1 MTHRL
6 LAMLLFSLLLTAPT
20 AAQNAPEPDP
30 FIASTYLN
38 AINVRS
44 GPGETFA
51 AVTSL
56 GKGIPVRIVER
67 NRVGTWLHIQRDDG
81 AGNLLLDGWAVGGY
95 LDLADNLRYSELS
108 VNETLPDADPNSVN
122 SQSMKL
128 LYAVPVMPFINPA
141 MKDVFL
147 KGLQMGNRSNVVT
160 KVGDSLVANEYYL
173 QPMNRPDNNLGHY
186 DFLAETM
193 AYFGAGAAETSAAAR
208 VGLSTAVIFDPMWA
222 DSTRCNAGETA
233 LDCEY
238 RLKMP
243 SVALVMFGPNDVLHI
258 SPKAY
263 YDGMEKIVQ
272 RSLEKGVIPVL
283 FTFSYNPDSPSWQE
297 ALAFNLSL
305 VEIAN
310 QYQVPLVNLW
320 AAARII
326 PEYGLDTDLVHLKNS
341 GFEYLNFANGNEAFY
356 GVAMQNLLAVRVL
369 DEIRHSIIM
378 TSLAG

>member
-1 MTHRL
+1 
-6 LAMLLFSLLLTAPT
+6 
-20 AAQNAPEPDP
+20 
-30 FIASTYLN
+30 
-38 AINVRS
+38 
-44 GPGETFA
+44 
-51 AVTSL
+51 
-56 GKGIPVRIVER
+56 
-67 NRVGTWLHIQRDDG
+67 
-81 AGNLLLDGWAVGGY
+81 
-95 LDLADNLRYSELS
+95 
-108 VNETLPDADPNSVN
+108 
-122 SQSMKL
+122 
-128 LYAVPVMPFINPA
+128 
-141 MKDVFL
+141 
-147 KGLQMGNRSNVVT
+147 
-160 KVGDSLVANEYYL
+160 
-173 QPMNRPDNNLGHY
+173 
-186 DFLAETM
+186 
-193 AYFGAGAAETSAAAR
+193 
-208 VGLSTAVIFDPMWA
+208 VIFDPMWA
-222 DSTRCNAGETA
+222 DSTRCEAGETA

-243 SVALVMFGPNDVLHI
+243 GVALVMFGPNDVLHI

-283 FTFSYNPDSPSWQE
+283 FTFSYNPDSELWQE

-326 PEYGLDTDLVHLKNS
+326 PDYGLDTDLVHLKNS

-369 DEIRHSIIM
+369 DEIRRGIIM